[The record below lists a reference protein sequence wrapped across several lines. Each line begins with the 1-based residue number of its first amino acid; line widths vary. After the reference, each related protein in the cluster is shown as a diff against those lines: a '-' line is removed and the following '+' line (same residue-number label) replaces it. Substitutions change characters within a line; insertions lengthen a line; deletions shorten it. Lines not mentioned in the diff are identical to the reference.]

1 MKTTNSDRWPV
12 AGLRQTSAR
21 QTGDKMGCATRE
33 AHPRHVSPVTC
44 HSPAF
49 TLIELLVVIGII
61 AVLASLLLA
70 VVGAA
75 ERKAMIQTTQAQLA
89 QLETAID
96 RYKSAYGFYPPDST
110 NTIYNTPINQ
120 LYYELVGTTN
130 VIPSPGT
137 PLYHSLDNASQ
148 PLTGAQVKSAFGVSG
163 FMNCSK
169 SGTDESSKPAT
180 DFLPDLRP
188 NQMVQN
194 YTNNNVPLTLLVAS
208 AGGPDLAYKPL
219 GVQDMNPWRYNSSSP
234 ANNPGSYDLWMQLD
248 ISGTTNLICNWSK
261 QPQLNS
267 PLP

>member
-1 MKTTNSDRWPV
+1 MKTTNSDRWSV

-21 QTGDKMGCATRE
+21 QAGDKMGCATRG

-61 AVLASLLLA
+61 AVLASLLLPVAGA
-70 VVGAA
+70 VK
-75 ERKAMIQTTQAQLA
+75 RKAMIQTTQAQLA
-89 QLETAID
+89 QLETAIE
-96 RYKSAYGFYPPDST
+96 RYKSAYGFYPPDSPQ
-110 NTIYNTPINQ
+110 NSNLINQ

-130 VIPSPGT
+130 VAGANGT
-137 PLYHSLDNASQ
+137 PLYQSLDNASV
-148 PLTGAQVKSAFGVSG
+148 PLAGGQVNSAFGVSG

-261 QPQLNS
+261 QPQINS